1 MPRRAS
7 SGIKIGHVLA
17 IGGAILGFL
26 VAAALLIRVIAGDL
40 IGGSGDGNGR
50 QLSSA
55 NELQVDTFLNNANSL
70 RGNVYRIT
78 GKVHQ
83 SLKWTP
89 DRGRLISLDAT
100 GGGTNAL
107 VPVLI
112 PEKFSS
118 TNIDR
123 GAEFTFIVRVDRGGL
138 LVAETI
144 EQG

>member
-26 VAAALLIRVIAGDL
+26 VAAFLLIRVIAGDL
-40 IGGSGDGNGR
+40 IGGSGGGGR
-50 QLSSA
+50 NSSSA
-55 NELQVDTFLNNANSL
+55 TELQVGTVLNNANSL
-70 RGNVYRIT
+70 RGNVYRIS
-78 GKVHQ
+78 GKVDQ

-100 GGGTNAL
+100 GGGANEL
-107 VPVLI
+107 IPILI

-118 TNIDR
+118 INIDR
-123 GAEFTFIVRVDRGGL
+123 GAEFNFVVRVDRGGL
-138 LVAETI
+138 LVAEKI
-144 EQG
+144 DQG